1 MLSRRELT
9 HRTDKSH
16 SSTIRDIELLEE
28 FYDREKQTIRT
39 LAASRGNTDIDESH
53 DDGKSSQSPE
63 KQSTVKTNEKNESSH
78 ENDIRE
84 DEEQE

>member
-28 FYDREKQTIRT
+28 FYDREK
-39 LAASRGNTDIDESH
+39 LYALLPH
-53 DDGKSSQSPE
+53 PE
-63 KQSTVKTNEKNESSH
+63 EILT
-78 ENDIRE
+78 
-84 DEEQE
+84 